1 MLFLQEENPAK
12 AEKNDHKNGILNH
25 KNQRNNEAIPY
36 VRLTAFSTIEKIIF
50 LGREPTRPRLPATD
64 LFLVRSR

>member
-25 KNQRNNEAIPY
+25 KNQRNSELYPIHPY
-36 VRLTAFSTIEKIIF
+36 VRLTAFFYHRTDNF
-50 LGREPTRPRLPATD
+50 LGSRAHKARLSVTH
-64 LFLVRSR
+64 SISS

>member
-25 KNQRNNEAIPY
+25 KTRGTVNYTLPTLR
-36 VRLTAFSTIEKIIF
+36 AFDSVF
-50 LGREPTRPRLPATD
+50 LPSYR
-64 LFLVRSR
+64 